1 MDRMTNLNDLL
12 ERMIDGDVRSLAK
25 LLTAVENDVD
35 GMDAVLKR
43 LKMDIPTPV
52 IGITGPPGA
61 GKSSLV
67 NALLEVWT
75 KDLGLKVAVL
85 AIDPSSPFNLGAL
98 LGDRL
103 RMADH
108 FLNDKVFIRSMASR
122 GALGGLAH
130 KVIEA
135 VDVLKNAGF
144 DRIVVE
150 TVGVGQSE
158 IEIAGL
164 ADTTVLVLVPE
175 SGDDVQAIKS
185 GIMEIGDVFVVNK
198 ADRHGADTF
207 YKNILNAL
215 HQRKPSK
222 WNPPVMKT
230 ISTRNI
236 GITELI
242 QQLDL
247 HANQYEVNPKKIR
260 LMTEKAWK
268 LIAEKRMKN
277 VHKSDLQDRILKQ
290 MKNQNFNLYSF
301 VSQYDYNNKQ
311 T

>member
-1 MDRMTNLNDLL
+1 MDRMTSLNDLF
-12 ERMIDGDVRSLAK
+12 ERMIDGDIRSLAK

-35 GMDAVLKR
+35 GIEAVLKR
-43 LKMDIPTPV
+43 LKMDIATPV

-67 NALLEVWT
+67 NALLEIWT
-75 KDLGLKVAVL
+75 KDMGLKVAVL

-108 FLNDKVFIRSMASR
+108 FLNEKVFIRSMASR
-122 GALGGLAH
+122 GALGGLAY

-215 HQRKPSK
+215 HQRKPSE
-222 WNPPVMKT
+222 WNPPVVKT
-230 ISTRNI
+230 ISTRNF
-236 GITELI
+236 GIAELI

-247 HANQYEVNPKKIR
+247 HAGQFEVNPKKIR

-277 VHKSDLQDRILKQ
+277 VHKSDLQNRITKQ
-290 MKNQNFNLYSF
+290 MNNQNFNLYSF
-301 VSQYDYNNKQ
+301 VSQYDYNPK
-311 T
+311 